1 MQRIIYSF
9 YIDIPKEELD
19 IFDKDLPIIKNQ
31 KAKPINYVTKD
42 ELKKHYVRL
51 LISKQAYAKKLGYD
65 FKLFE
70 YGPDWILFE
79 QKLKR

>member
-1 MQRIIYSF
+1 MKRVIFSF

-51 LISKQAYAKKLGYD
+51 LIS
-65 FKLFE
+65 
-70 YGPDWILFE
+70 I
-79 QKLKR
+79 